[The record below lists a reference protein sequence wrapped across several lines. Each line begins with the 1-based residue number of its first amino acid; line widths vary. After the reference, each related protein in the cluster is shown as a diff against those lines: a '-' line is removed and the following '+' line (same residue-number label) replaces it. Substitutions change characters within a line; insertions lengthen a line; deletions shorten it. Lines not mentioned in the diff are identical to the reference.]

1 MEKLKYLFVIL
12 FLFLA
17 FNSCEKD
24 DICVDGDT
32 PLLIVGFYE
41 YEDQDDEEEPS
52 NLVVRAFTSD
62 GVYGDTIA
70 NVDTDSIEIPLKITE
85 LSTMYSFSISDDD
98 GTNINEDIVTFDY
111 TTEEVY
117 ISRAC
122 GYVVYYYD
130 LTATLTED
138 DDNWIKEIEVVTT
151 TIENEDETHVKI
163 YL

>member
-1 MEKLKYLFVIL
+1 MDKLKYIVVMVFI
-12 FLFLA
+12 FFA

-32 PLLIVGFYE
+32 PLLIIGFYDFD
-41 YEDQDDEEEPS
+41 DQDDEEEPS
-52 NLVVRAFTSD
+52 NLVVRSLSSD

-111 TTEEVY
+111 ATEEVY

-122 GYVVYYYD
+122 GYVVYYNN
-130 LTATLTED
+130 LIATLTED
-138 DDNWIKEIEVVTT
+138 DDNWIEQIDVEVT
-151 TIENEDETHVKI
+151 TIENEDDTHVKI